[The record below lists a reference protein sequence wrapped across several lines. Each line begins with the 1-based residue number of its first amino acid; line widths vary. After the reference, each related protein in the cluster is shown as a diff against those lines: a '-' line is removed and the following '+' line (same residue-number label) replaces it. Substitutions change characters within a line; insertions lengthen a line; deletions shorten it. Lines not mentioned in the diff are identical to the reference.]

1 MDGLA
6 ATKEAA
12 TTEAGAKAAG
22 ITVRRIGAALGAEI
36 QGVDLAKPLDAATVE
51 TIKRALGEHL
61 VIVFRDQ
68 DVPPAA
74 QIAFTRNFGKVEPHP
89 LYKSAQIPGYP
100 EILVLEHKAGQ
111 FFNGRNDIW
120 HADVTFLEAPAL
132 GSVLHCKAIE
142 EGYGDTL
149 FANVQRAYER
159 LSPGLQKLLSGMK
172 ALHSAALLQK
182 RNNRDAYNVEIK
194 EIAPPVAHPV
204 VRTDP
209 KTGRKGL
216 FVNPAFTER
225 FVDMTEAESKPLLDY
240 LYAFVPQPEQ
250 VYRHRWRVGDVVMFE
265 NRCVW
270 HYVSVDYP
278 PEMHRRMHRTTA
290 SGERIV

>member
-6 ATKEAA
+6 GTK
-12 TTEAGAKAAG
+12 AGG
-22 ITVRRIGAALGAEI
+22 LSLRRVSGALGAEI
-36 QGVDLAKPLDAATVE
+36 QGVDLAKPIDAPTMEA
-51 TIKRALGEHL
+51 IRQALSEHL
-61 VIVFRDQ
+61 VIVFRGQ

-74 QIAFTRNFGKVEPHP
+74 QIAFTRHFGRVEPHP
-89 LYKSAQIPGYP
+89 LYRSAQIPGYP

-120 HADVTFLEAPAL
+120 HADITFSETPPL

-142 EGYGDTL
+142 EGFGDTL

-159 LSPGLQKLLSGMK
+159 LSPGMQAMLGKLR
-172 ALHSAALLQK
+172 AVHSAAQLQR
-182 RNNRDAYNVEIK
+182 RNNSASYNVEIK
-194 EIAPPVAHPV
+194 EIAPPVEHPV

-209 KTGRKGL
+209 RTGRKGL

-225 FVDMTEAESKPLLDY
+225 FVDMTEAESRPLLDY
-240 LYAFVPQPEQ
+240 LYVFVPQPEHI
-250 VYRHRWRVGDVVMFE
+250 YRHRWRVGDVVMFE

-270 HYVSVDYP
+270 HYVSCDYP
-278 PEMHRRMHRTTA
+278 PEMHRRMHRTSAT
-290 SGERIV
+290 GDRIV

>member
-1 MDGLA
+1 MDGLSGG
-6 ATKEAA
+6 KV
-12 TTEAGAKAAG
+12 AGG
-22 ITVRRIGAALGAEI
+22 IAIRRISGALGAEI
-36 QGVDLAKPLDAATVE
+36 QGVDLAKPLEPATVE
-51 TIKRALGEHL
+51 AIRQALAEHL
-61 VIVFRDQ
+61 VIVFRGQ

-74 QIAFTRNFGKVEPHP
+74 QIAFTRHFGAVEPHP
-89 LYKSAQIPGYP
+89 LYRSAQIPGYP

-120 HADVTFLEAPAL
+120 HADVTFAEAPPL

-142 EGYGDTL
+142 EGFGDTL

-159 LSPGLQKLLSGMK
+159 LSPGLQKMLLGMR

-182 RNNRDAYNVEIK
+182 RNNRDSYNVEIK

-209 KTGRKGL
+209 ATGRKSL

-225 FVDMTEAESKPLLDY
+225 FVDMTEAESRPLLDY
-240 LYAFVPQPEQ
+240 LYAFVPQPEH

-290 SGERIV
+290 GGDRIV